1 MSEIWI
7 EGGIPLRGETTIQ
20 GSKNAVLPMLA
31 ACLLQ
36 EGTMV
41 FHGCPRIL
49 DVFAMEKILQS
60 LGAKTKWTRHSLTI
74 DCKEISEY
82 KILDKYAES
91 MRSSVL
97 MMGSMLVRRGKVRI
111 TYPGGCQIGKRPIDL
126 HLQLF
131 QRMGCCIREMEH
143 GMQIDCPC
151 GLHPVEFEF
160 PFPSVG
166 ATENG
171 ILAAVGARGISE
183 LKNCAMEPEV
193 VHLCQLLNKMG
204 AQISGIGTQ
213 NLTIEGGYH
222 LHAAEQ
228 EVPADRIVA
237 GTYLYAVAATRGCC
251 ILRGA
256 PICEM
261 QSILQVYEKMGGQW
275 EYFGGKLKANAEKIG
290 YPVCN
295 LVTASYPGFPTDM
308 QSILLPVLLSVSGN
322 SCVREEIF
330 ENRFQVIP
338 QLQRMGGH
346 LCAKGTCAYIRGKS
360 TLCGTCVKAKELRG
374 GAALVLAGLAAQGT
388 TQIKNAHYIQR
399 GYEGIDKR
407 IRELGGRI
415 WMKE

>member
-1 MSEIWI
+1 M
-7 EGGIPLRGETTIQ
+7 Q
-20 GSKNAVLPMLA
+20 
-31 ACLLQ
+31 
-36 EGTMV
+36 
-41 FHGCPRIL
+41 
-49 DVFAMEKILQS
+49 
-60 LGAKTKWTRHSLTI
+60 
-74 DCKEISEY
+74 
-82 KILDKYAES
+82 
-91 MRSSVL
+91 SVL
-97 MMGSMLVRRGKVRI
+97 
-111 TYPGGCQIGKRPIDL
+111 
-126 HLQLF
+126 H
-131 QRMGCCIREMEH
+131 
-143 GMQIDCPC
+143 
-151 GLHPVEFEF
+151 
-160 PFPSVG
+160 
-166 ATENG
+166 
-171 ILAAVGARGISE
+171 
-183 LKNCAMEPEV
+183 
-193 VHLCQLLNKMG
+193 
-204 AQISGIGTQ
+204 
-213 NLTIEGGYH
+213 
-222 LHAAEQ
+222 
-228 EVPADRIVA
+228 
-237 GTYLYAVAATRGCC
+237 
-251 ILRGA
+251 
-256 PICEM
+256 
-261 QSILQVYEKMGGQW
+261 VYEKMGGQW